1 MKKTIAAAI
10 RSTDGMTAPIAAF
23 EPVDK
28 PSLCETGGIAVATF
42 EVVDVVDAVG
52 AAESVGTEEE
62 QGLWMIAEP
71 SLWQRSRKKDMPAA
85 LVSSSV
91 SITMRNTLL
100 RKSFTG
106 HDAQAQ
112 QAMSVIVEPQ
122 RQVTLS
128 RLLQEPM
135 LAVVH
140 VVCKLSYVFQLDT
153 VRTHLLYIPED

>member
-1 MKKTIAAAI
+1 M
-10 RSTDGMTAPIAAF
+10 
-23 EPVDK
+23 
-28 PSLCETGGIAVATF
+28 ATF
-42 EVVDVVDAVG
+42 EVVDVVDAIG
-52 AAESVGTEEE
+52 AAEFVGTEEE
-62 QGLWMIAEP
+62 QGFWMIAEP
-71 SLWQRSRKKDMPAA
+71 SLWQRSRKKDIPAA

-91 SITMRNTLL
+91 SVIMRNILL

-112 QAMSVIVEPQ
+112 QAMSVTVELQ

-135 LAVVH
+135 LAVAH

-153 VRTHLLYIPED
+153 VRTYLLYIPED